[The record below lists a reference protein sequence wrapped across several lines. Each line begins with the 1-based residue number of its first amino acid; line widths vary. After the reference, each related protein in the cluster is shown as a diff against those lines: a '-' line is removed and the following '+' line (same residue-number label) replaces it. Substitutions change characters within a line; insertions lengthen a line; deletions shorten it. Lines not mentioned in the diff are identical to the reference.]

1 MNSKRKIAI
10 LGVTAAL
17 AFTTIAGG
25 ALASSHREAP
35 LIAQDPTADITD
47 LYAFVSPDKPDTVT
61 LIANYLGFQEPAG
74 GPNFYNFD
82 PSVHYFIKVDNT
94 GDGVEDLT
102 YTFDFD
108 TDVANPGSFLY
119 SGYGPIEDATNPQ
132 GAPYAAPNVS
142 QTFSVSENGTKWGTD
157 LHVPPPNVGPRTTPD
172 YGTYA
177 HDGVHDLG
185 DGRTVFAGQRDD
197 PFFVDLGAI
206 FDLGG
211 LRPFNSLHLIPLTD
225 KPGQDDL
232 SSFNVNTIAL
242 QLPIKDLTNDG
253 KSVSAADAS
262 NAVIGIWAGA
272 ERQATTVLST
282 DAPALSGDFV
292 QVSRLGNP
300 LINEVIIPVGEKD
313 AWNAAQ
319 PSNDAD
325 YASHYTDPE
334 LAAVINVIYPALVDA
349 TTTGRGDLKL
359 ILGQGVPGLN
369 ATNTGDTLY
378 DMLRLNMGIAPSA
391 SPSRMGVLDGDLAGF
406 PNGRR
411 LWDDVIDIELRAVA
425 EGYGSFLNTNFGL
438 PNNSPN
444 NLVGDGCDANDKK
457 FMSSF
462 PYVAEPWAGYK
473 DGVHHHSP
481 CEALDETSTA
491 Q

>member
-10 LGVTAAL
+10 LGATAVL
-17 AFTTIAGG
+17 AISSLAGG

-47 LYAFVSPDKPDTVT
+47 LYAFVSPDQPDTVT
-61 LIANYLGFQEPAG
+61 IIANYLPFQEPAG

-108 TDVANPGSFLY
+108 TAIANPGSFLF
-119 SGYGPIEDATNPQ
+119 SGYGPIEDATSPQ
-132 GAPYAAPNVS
+132 GAPYAAPNIS
-142 QTFSVSENGTKWGTD
+142 QTFSVSANSTEWASD
-157 LHVPPPNVGPRTTPD
+157 LSVPPPNIGPRTTPD
-172 YGTYA
+172 YGSYA
-177 HDGVHDLG
+177 EDGVHDLG
-185 DGRTVFAGQRDD
+185 SGRTVFAGQRDD
-197 PFFVDLGAI
+197 PFFADTASI

-225 KPGQDDL
+225 GAGQDSL

-242 QLPIKDLTNDG
+242 QVPITDLTSDG
-253 KSVSAADAS
+253 QPVSAADAA

-272 ERQATTVLST
+272 DRQATTVLS
-282 DAPALSGDFV
+282 DAAPALSGPFV

-300 LINEVIIPVGEKD
+300 LINEVIIGLGDKD

-325 YASHYTDPE
+325 YTARYTDPE

-411 LWDDVIDIELRAVA
+411 LWDDVVDIELRAVA
-425 EGYGSFLNTNFGL
+425 EGYGTFLNDNFGL

-444 NLVGDGCDANDKK
+444 NLVGDGCDANDRT
-457 FMSSF
+457 FLTSF
-462 PYVAEPWAGYK
+462 PYVAEPWSGYK
-473 DGVHHHSP
+473 DSIHHLSP
-481 CEALDETSTA
+481 CESLDETSTA